1 MASDSGSGQAS
12 LTQIQLSVALLKAR
26 EAGVPFHI
34 GWQTSLLKHINV
46 ALASAPAPSS
56 GSGQANV
63 HELYIKLKAAF
74 SCGANEDARD
84 LLNAALATAPA
95 VDRAGV
101 LEEARK
107 ELVSLVEICHHRE
120 ATDGFS
126 ATQIYKFV
134 REKLEPIIRA
144 LAHQPVEPPVMTKVP
159 IRPIYYVRHP
169 DDSYSVA
176 EPQPPADAGKELRA
190 KVNDLPQI
198 RYVSSGDDTEPSGYY
213 VPLDAVLALLGG
225 RDKELRAKVEALL
238 EMDCEDE
245 AYQAGYQTAVKA
257 VLALLGEGEG

>member
-26 EAGVPFHI
+26 EAGVPFYI

-46 ALASAPAPSS
+46 ALASAPA
-56 GSGQANV
+56 
-63 HELYIKLKAAF
+63 
-74 SCGANEDARD
+74 
-84 LLNAALATAPA
+84 

-101 LEEARK
+101 LEEALK
-107 ELVSLVEICHHRE
+107 EIVEV
-120 ATDGFS
+120 ASG
-126 ATQIYKFV
+126 
-134 REKLEPIIRA
+134 EKQVANDDTEGMEWVDKRARRA
-144 LAHQPVEPPVMTKVP
+144 LAHQPAESPDSFEGTASGVP
-159 IRPIYYVRHP
+159 KAESVGVHADISKAPRPR
-169 DDSYSVA
+169 S
-176 EPQPPADAGKELRA
+176 ADAGKELRA

-198 RYVSSGDDTEPSGYY
+198 RYVASGDDTEPSGYY
-213 VPLDAVLALLGG
+213 VPLNAVLALLGG

-257 VLALLGEGEG
+257 VLALLSEGKGNS